1 MRPTITGLLAD
12 LARST
17 RDAAIEKLGG
27 ETPTTVAR
35 ILEICNRDL
44 AKLTEERDALRAE
57 CRDLREAARDA
68 LGKAD
73 AVAAQVAELKAHAA
87 SPAVDRK
94 LLDTIASILDCH
106 DFPVTAAEL
115 RAAMAQGGK

>member
-1 MRPTITGLLAD
+1 MRPTIKGLLAD

-27 ETPTTVAR
+27 LTTAQVVR
-35 ILEICNRDL
+35 LIQDYNRDL
-44 AKLTEERDALRAE
+44 AKVEAERDALQAE

-73 AVAAQVAELKAHAA
+73 AVAAQVDELKARPVAREA
-87 SPAVDRK
+87 IDYS
-94 LLDTIASILDCH
+94 LLDTIAAILDCH
-106 DFPVTAAEL
+106 DFPSTAAEL
-115 RAAMAQGGK
+115 RAAMEGR